1 MIDARVA
8 CPKNGHGISRYV
20 QTLIRYFA
28 TDIEHQDL
36 SHAFEFII
44 LTAADSSFQTEIF
57 PQSFQFFPMRTG
69 WLSLCGQVEL
79 LWMIFKHKP
88 ALFHAPSF
96 VVPLLSS
103 VPLIATI
110 HDANHIALSE
120 NYSFKQKLY
129 YFLLGKKLSKAKKI
143 ITVSEFSKSEIIKF
157 MHIPKEK
164 VHVIYNG
171 IDSHFKEKSSYLES
185 HIQTV
190 QLKYKLPA
198 HYIFSAGNPKPHKNL
213 NRLIE
218 AYKSG
223 CFQLPLIILSKGI
236 DQGNIRFLSSV
247 SDEDLP
253 IIYALSDV
261 FVFPS
266 LYEGFGF
273 PPLEA
278 LACGIPVASSNTSCL
293 PEVLGDAVLYFN
305 PTSIDEIKKC
315 LASILSLDTKDKEM
329 KQRQGLALVK
339 KFTLKKM
346 AQETLKL
353 YLEIFL
359 SKN

>member
-8 CPKNGHGISRYV
+8 CPENGHGISRYV
-20 QTLIRYFA
+20 QTLVSYFSKN
-28 TDIEHQDL
+28 IENQEQSPPL
-36 SHAFEFII
+36 EFII
-44 LTAADSSFQTEIF
+44 LTATNSAFQTDLF
-57 PQSFQFFPMRTG
+57 PKSFQFFAMRTG
-69 WLSLCGQVEL
+69 WISLWGQIEL

-88 ALFHAPSF
+88 TLFHAPSF
-96 VVPLLSS
+96 VVPLLSF

-129 YFLLGKKLSKAKKI
+129 YFLLGKRLSRAKAI
-143 ITVSEFSKSEIIKF
+143 ITVSEFSKSEIVKF
-157 MHIPKEK
+157 MHVSKEK

-171 IDSHFKEKSSYLES
+171 IDSTFQEKSSYSES
-185 HIQTV
+185 QIKSV
-190 QLKYKLPA
+190 QKKYNLPD

-223 CFQLPLIILSKGI
+223 HFSLPLIILSKGI
-236 DQGNIRFLSSV
+236 DQDSVTFLSSV
-247 SDEDLP
+247 LDEELP

-278 LACGIPVASSNTSCL
+278 LACGIPVASSNASCL
-293 PEVLGDAVLYFN
+293 PEVLGDAVLYFD
-305 PTSIDEIKKC
+305 PTSTEDIQKS
-315 LASILSLDTKDKEM
+315 LASILSLDTKERQM
-329 KQRQGLALVK
+329 KRQQGFIMVK
-339 KFTLKKM
+339 KFTLGKM
-346 AQETLKL
+346 AKETLKL
-353 YLEIFL
+353 YLETLL